1 LKKNALKG
9 QNREPTKVAAGI
21 PHQGTE
27 SMKMQRNSMYNLK
40 NPINLHQILKKF
52 LKKHLPKKKALPKG
66 ATSILPQIPIP
77 T

>member
-1 LKKNALKG
+1 MND
-9 QNREPTKVAAGI
+9 
-21 PHQGTE
+21 
-27 SMKMQRNSMYNLK
+27 MKMQRNSMYNLK

>member
-1 LKKNALKG
+1 
-9 QNREPTKVAAGI
+9 
-21 PHQGTE
+21 
-27 SMKMQRNSMYNLK
+27 MQRNSMYNLK

>member
-1 LKKNALKG
+1 MAGNEADVFCAISSFLCMKK
-9 QNREPTKVAAGI
+9 
-21 PHQGTE
+21 
-27 SMKMQRNSMYNLK
+27 QRNSMYNLK